1 MHRTTWILATISLP
15 TIFAGCSSSV
25 VGLANLEGVTVQR
38 ADPITSTG
46 REAAVLSLHR
56 KTPLVNGCR
65 YGLTLT
71 NNLPF
76 EITDLGLRFTARR
89 EGGVVLNGVTRS
101 FFRISPTQQQFHE
114 ITFEIDCDRIDYI
127 EVSDPGRCIMG
138 GLTRQSAQPGQCLE
152 FVEIPQSPFVTLVKA
167 R

>member
-1 MHRTTWILATISLP
+1 MNKTIWILATISLP
-15 TIFAGCSSSV
+15 AIFAGCSSSV
-25 VGLANLEGVTVQR
+25 VGLANMEGAAVQR

-65 YGLTLT
+65 FGLTLT

-76 EITDLGLRFTARR
+76 EIADLGLRFTARR
-89 EGGVVLNGVTRS
+89 EGGVVLEGVTRS

-114 ITFEIDCDRIDYI
+114 ITFQIDCNLIDYI
-127 EVSDPGRCIMG
+127 EVSDPGRCMMG
-138 GLTRQSAQPGQCLE
+138 GLTRQTAQPGQCLE
-152 FVEIPQSPFVTLVKA
+152 LVDIPQSPFVTLVKA